1 MPMPKAQGL
10 KIKSVHRTQTRH
22 GGEGEEQVTFG
33 DGQGG
38 EIAIKKTGPE
48 PRGEIWETKAQM
60 KAEREVD
67 SWTLMVS
74 GSREAGKKQEGGNE
88 SQNE

>member
-1 MPMPKAQGL
+1 MPKAQGL
-10 KIKSVHRTQTRH
+10 KMKSVHRTQTRH
-22 GGEGEEQVTFG
+22 RGEGGEQVTLG
-33 DGQGG
+33 NCQGG

-48 PRGEIWETKAQM
+48 PRGEIWETKPQM

-74 GSREAGKKQEGGNE
+74 GSREKKQEGGNE